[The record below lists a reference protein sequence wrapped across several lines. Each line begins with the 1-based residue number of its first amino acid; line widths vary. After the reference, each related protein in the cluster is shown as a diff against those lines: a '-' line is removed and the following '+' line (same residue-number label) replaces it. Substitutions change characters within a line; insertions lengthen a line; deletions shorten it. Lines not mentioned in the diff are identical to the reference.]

1 VNCSNSKKNNL
12 QGNRMTREGDSH
24 PDRDAQFAYIY
35 APYTPY
41 ALAGLTGTGRRVIYL
56 DSTQNN
62 TNPWIQPLP

>member
-1 VNCSNSKKNNL
+1 
-12 QGNRMTREGDSH
+12 MTREGDSH